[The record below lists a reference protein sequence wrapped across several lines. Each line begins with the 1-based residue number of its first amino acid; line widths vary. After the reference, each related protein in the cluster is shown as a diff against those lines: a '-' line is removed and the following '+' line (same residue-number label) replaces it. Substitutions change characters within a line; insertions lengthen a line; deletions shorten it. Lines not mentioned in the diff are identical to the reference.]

1 MPKRTSLTERMQRD
15 ERASGVDAFFESPP
29 AATPEKKERVKPA
42 KKAAAK
48 TPRRAAKAEE
58 PGELMGAFF
67 HIRDDQD
74 SLLDRMKFVLR
85 DRDGR
90 KVDRS
95 ELVREA
101 IDLLAKHYNIPQ
113 KIG

>member
-1 MPKRTSLTERMQRD
+1 MPKRTSLAARMERD
-15 ERASGVDAFFESPP
+15 ERASGVDAFFESP
-29 AATPEKKERVKPA
+29 AAKPEKKERVKAAKKPAAKPQKRPA
-42 KKAAAK
+42 K
-48 TPRRAAKAEE
+48 TDVPE
-58 PGELMGAFF
+58 ELMGAYF

-113 KIG
+113 KLG

>member
-1 MPKRTSLTERMQRD
+1 MAKRTSLAERMQRD
-15 ERASGVDAFFESPP
+15 EKAKGVDAFFESPAP
-29 AATPEKKERVKPA
+29 AKPEQKEPLKPTKRAT
-42 KKAAAK
+42 KKAA
-48 TPRRAAKAEE
+48 RAEE
-58 PGELMGAFF
+58 QGELLGAYF

-101 IDLLAKHYNIPQ
+101 IDLLAKHYNISR
-113 KIG
+113 KLD